1 MQKFIKD
8 ESGNTLVELIMVMVL
23 MVFFGFTIFTLI
35 QAGSHTEQRIIDN
48 KNAQVDARI
57 ALSYITVRVRKNDSV
72 GRIEVVPVDHTG
84 EDAILIRHRSF
95 EDEYDRWIYFSD
107 GKLRECIT
115 YPDEQPEDDLSD
127 IIVEIDGFAVSYDS
141 SKNTINASIEYKYG
155 AGIENMDT
163 LIKLRNTK
171 TEGMFIL

>member
-72 GRIEVVPVDHTG
+72 GRIEIMPVEHTG
-84 EDAILIRHRSF
+84 EDGILIRHRTF

-115 YPDEQPEDDLSD
+115 NPDEQPDDDLSD
-127 IIVEIDGFAVSYDS
+127 VIVEIDNFTVSYDGD
-141 SKNTINASIEYKYG
+141 KNALNASIEYEYG
-155 AGIENMDT
+155 EGIETMNAF
-163 LIKLRNTK
+163 INLRNTK
-171 TEGMFIL
+171 TEGFFIM